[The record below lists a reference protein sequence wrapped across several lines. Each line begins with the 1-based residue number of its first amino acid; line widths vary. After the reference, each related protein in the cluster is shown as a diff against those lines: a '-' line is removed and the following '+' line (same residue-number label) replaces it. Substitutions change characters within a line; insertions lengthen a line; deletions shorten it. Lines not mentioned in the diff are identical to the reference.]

1 MIYKLRTIS
10 LSFINLVDYST
21 MYYANDDGILICT
34 CQMETCTLK
43 TEAGFFNGTNDT
55 YSSNQMYFQPS
66 FLKEN
71 NRVSGFVGSCTPLDA
86 VLMAD
91 FSCFYNETCLNLL
104 LNYFPHLTKVND
116 RIFYYYRRRNYLEIH
131 FSSELDRIN

>member
-1 MIYKLRTIS
+1 
-10 LSFINLVDYST
+10 
-21 MYYANDDGILICT
+21 MYYADDDSELICT
-34 CQMETCTLK
+34 CLMETCTLK
-43 TEAGFFNGTNDT
+43 TETGFFNGSNDT
-55 YSSNQMYFQPS
+55 YSSNQISFRPS
-66 FLKEN
+66 FLEEN
-71 NRVSGFVGSCTPLDA
+71 KRINGFFGSCTPLDA

-104 LNYFPHLTKVND
+104 FKHFPHLTKVND